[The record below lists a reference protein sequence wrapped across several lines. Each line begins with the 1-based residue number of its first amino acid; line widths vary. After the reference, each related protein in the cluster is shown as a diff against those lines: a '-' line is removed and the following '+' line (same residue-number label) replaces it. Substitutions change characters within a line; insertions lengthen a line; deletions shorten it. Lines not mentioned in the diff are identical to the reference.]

1 MLDDAARV
9 GYACVM
15 RPAPLCLAL
24 LAVLAAGGC
33 VSRTNAPS
41 VRPTWV
47 ESPEGEWQEV
57 MIELSAFTY
66 LPSYRVDGLAVRHV
80 NRVRARQSDGSAGF
94 FRNQFTKRD
103 SVDLTYQLH
112 GPDGWRATGTVEL
125 TMESDISPPAGIGRS
140 NPNDD
145 RRVVDRQEFRSVQRL
160 ALASDT
166 SKWWTLERHT
176 LQLAPG
182 TPFASSTHRLMR
194 GPRELTV
201 VPVSPRGPKAAHTPR
216 SPLRPVAEGWLIRD
230 GDRPLGVVQSW
241 GGGLLGANDARAWIP
256 SGISAEE
263 RRERIAALL
272 MLLIADSRFAFQRE
286 H

>member
-1 MLDDAARV
+1 V
-9 GYACVM
+9 GYASLM
-15 RPAPLCLAL
+15 RRAHLCLTAL
-24 LAVLAAGGC
+24 AALAVGGC

-57 MIELSAFTY
+57 MIELSASTD
-66 LPSYRVDGLAVRHV
+66 LPRYRVDGLAVRDV
-80 NRVRARQSDGSAGF
+80 DRVRARQSDGSAGF

-112 GPDGWRATGTVEL
+112 GPGGWRATATVEYAL
-125 TMESDISPPAGIGRS
+125 ESDITPPAGIGRS

-145 RRVVDRQEFRSVQRL
+145 RRVVERQAFRSVQRL
-160 ALASDT
+160 ALAADT
-166 SKWWTLERHT
+166 SAWWTLERHT

-182 TPFASSTHRLMR
+182 TPFAASTHRLMR
-194 GPRELTV
+194 GPRELSV

-230 GDRPLGVVQSW
+230 GDRPLAVVQSA

-272 MLLIADSRFAFQRE
+272 MLLIADNRLAFRRE